1 MLNFGK
7 EPYEISI
14 WEDTLLDNNGNILP
28 YYREKKI
35 AVIGSNTMDSAIKTF
50 DETFVEKTDGSKTL
64 TFKMYYKYN
73 EDGELKDNPLIPY
86 MKNERKVKVWYDDEW
101 YEFLI
106 RDISENKQNYTFTY
120 LAKDSSTIELSKNG
134 FNQEFDDKL
143 ENNQGTA
150 CELGQKVLAPT
161 DWQLIDNNGTI
172 DGTTVRSTVVDDRG
186 RTVISDCIIQESP
199 ETLIEYSAPSS
210 IYAYAITVSAQ
221 SGTQI
226 AQSPTLINFTVGD
239 KIFVF
244 YSDSTRSDIKEVQF
258 IYLPGGAYETDS
270 DKNITNGQYYL
281 LKAYNG
287 NEISTS
293 ASSTVSGVYDIKF
306 GSSITFTALRVS
318 PDYRGK
324 KYMW

>member
-143 ENNQGTA
+143 ENNQGT
-150 CELGQKVLAPT
+150 
-161 DWQLIDNNGTI
+161 
-172 DGTTVRSTVVDDRG
+172 VV
-186 RTVISDCIIQESP
+186 
-199 ETLIEYSAPSS
+199 
-210 IYAYAITVSAQ
+210 
-221 SGTQI
+221 
-226 AQSPTLINFTVGD
+226 
-239 KIFVF
+239 K
-244 YSDSTRSDIKEVQF
+244 
-258 IYLPGGAYETDS
+258 
-270 DKNITNGQYYL
+270 
-281 LKAYNG
+281 
-287 NEISTS
+287 
-293 ASSTVSGVYDIKF
+293 
-306 GSSITFTALRVS
+306 
-318 PDYRGK
+318 
-324 KYMW
+324 